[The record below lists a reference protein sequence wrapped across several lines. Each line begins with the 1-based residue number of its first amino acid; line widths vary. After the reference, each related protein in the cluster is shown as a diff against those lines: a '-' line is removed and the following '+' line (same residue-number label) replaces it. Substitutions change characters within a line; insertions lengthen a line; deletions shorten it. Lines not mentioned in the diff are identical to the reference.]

1 MDFSFSE
8 DENVFREMVKE
19 LASKH
24 IAPRVK
30 EIEEKGRIPKE
41 IIDVLANQGLLGLTI
56 SPNYGGAGASITMA
70 TIAAEEIAYADISV
84 ATAVYFLLNA
94 GWPMILE
101 RYGSEKAKE
110 EILPNITKGKT
121 FFGIAVTEPSGGSD
135 VAGIKTNA
143 VKQGNK
149 WIINGEKVY
158 ISGVRESLELPNG
171 GGMLLLARTGGNELG
186 YKAFTSFAFLL
197 KKIDGSLTNGITPT
211 FFDDIGRRGIST
223 GGFALKDV
231 EIDDIYRVGD
241 EGRGFYIV
249 MEGFNV
255 AGLNAIEQAVSTIYD
270 LRRQI
275 TEIHE
280 IDNRISSLLDS
291 SGSLL
296 EKYAETLGIPREALI
311 ESILNPTLNIGFIRG
326 GNSINVVSDECV
338 VGLDIRVPIGLSTNV
353 IINILKKYDLH
364 YQILGVAEPSMT
376 DPSSPIVNIAAQA
389 FSKVY
394 NYEPK
399 PLVTYASSDAH
410 YLRKAGIPTILLGP
424 GSETVH
430 SINEYVYVD
439 DVVNMTKVYAI
450 LMGSVD
456 NLNLL

>member
-1 MDFSFSE
+1 MANLISKALKMISKEHENILGLAAKLIKAGDDPRGGTIKVIQVIEKWLKERNLDNILRFSKDKNNNIIISYGEKPENGLIFLGHMDVVPIGDESQWKYGPFSATRSE
-8 DENVFREMVKE
+8 DKLYGRGAADMKSADAAFLYALYALIENGFKPKSGITIALTSDEEMGGMYGTNYLV
-19 LASKH
+19 S
-24 IAPRVK
+24 
-30 EIEEKGRIPKE
+30 
-41 IIDVLANQGLLGLTI
+41 NGLL
-56 SPNYGGAGASITMA
+56 
-70 TIAAEEIAYADISV
+70 
-84 ATAVYFLLNA
+84 
-94 GWPMILE
+94 
-101 RYGSEKAKE
+101 
-110 EILPNITKGKT
+110 KGKYAIV
-121 FFGIAVTEPSGGSD
+121 GEPTGSKKTGFTI
-135 VAGIKTNA
+135 VVGERGFLWIQLIIK
-143 VKQGNK
+143 G
-149 WIINGEKVY
+149 
-158 ISGVRESLELPNG
+158 
-171 GGMLLLARTGGNELG
+171 
-186 YKAFTSFAFLL
+186 KAAH
-197 KKIDGSLTNGITPT
+197 GSLP
-211 FFDDIGRRGIST
+211 
-223 GGFALKDV
+223 
-231 EIDDIYRVGD
+231 
-241 EGRGFYIV
+241 
-249 MEGFNV
+249 V

-410 YLRKAGIPTILLGP
+410 YLRKVGIPTILLGP

>member
-1 MDFSFSE
+1 MDVVPIGDESQWKYGPFSATRSE
-8 DENVFREMVKE
+8 DKLYGRGAADMKSADAAFLYALYALIENGFKPKSGITIALTSDEEMGGMYGTNYLV
-19 LASKH
+19 S
-24 IAPRVK
+24 
-30 EIEEKGRIPKE
+30 
-41 IIDVLANQGLLGLTI
+41 NGLL
-56 SPNYGGAGASITMA
+56 
-70 TIAAEEIAYADISV
+70 
-84 ATAVYFLLNA
+84 
-94 GWPMILE
+94 
-101 RYGSEKAKE
+101 
-110 EILPNITKGKT
+110 KGKYAIV
-121 FFGIAVTEPSGGSD
+121 GEPTGSKKTGFTI
-135 VAGIKTNA
+135 VVGERGFLWIQLIIK
-143 VKQGNK
+143 G
-149 WIINGEKVY
+149 
-158 ISGVRESLELPNG
+158 
-171 GGMLLLARTGGNELG
+171 
-186 YKAFTSFAFLL
+186 KAAH
-197 KKIDGSLTNGITPT
+197 GSLP
-211 FFDDIGRRGIST
+211 
-223 GGFALKDV
+223 
-231 EIDDIYRVGD
+231 
-241 EGRGFYIV
+241 
-249 MEGFNV
+249 V

>member
-8 DENVFREMVKE
+8 DENVFRDMVKE

-41 IIDVLANQGLLGLTI
+41 IIDVLASQGLLGLTI

-110 EILPNITKGKT
+110 EILPNITQGKT

-135 VAGIKTNA
+135 VAGIKTSA
-143 VKQGNK
+143 TKQGSK

-171 GGMLLLARTGGNELG
+171 GGMLLLARTGGSELG

-197 KKIDGSLTNGITPT
+197 KKTDGSLTSGVTPT

-231 EIDDIYRVGD
+231 EIDDVYRVGD
-241 EGRGFYIV
+241 EGKGFYIV

-255 AGLNAIEQAVSTIYD
+255 ARTILSGACVGAARRALDIGMDYIKQRILFEQPIAKFEAIQFELVDDYAKLDAARLFTY
-270 LRRQI
+270 RAAW
-275 TEIHE
+275 
-280 IDNRISSLLDS
+280 LLDRFYRGDKS
-291 SGSLL
+291 VSVSDIN
-296 EKYAETLGIPREALI
+296 KYVAMAKMTAPQVAYDIFTHVMLWHGAYAYTKESELGIGLTGVLSYLIGAEGTKNIMKAIVGRE
-311 ESILNPTLNIGFIRG
+311 
-326 GNSINVVSDECV
+326 
-338 VGLDIRVPIGLSTNV
+338 
-353 IINILKKYDLH
+353 
-364 YQILGVAEPSMT
+364 
-376 DPSSPIVNIAAQA
+376 
-389 FSKVY
+389 
-394 NYEPK
+394 
-399 PLVTYASSDAH
+399 
-410 YLRKAGIPTILLGP
+410 LLGR
-424 GSETVH
+424 
-430 SINEYVYVD
+430 EY
-439 DVVNMTKVYAI
+439 
-450 LMGSVD
+450 SVTTRWKGKKE
-456 NLNLL
+456 